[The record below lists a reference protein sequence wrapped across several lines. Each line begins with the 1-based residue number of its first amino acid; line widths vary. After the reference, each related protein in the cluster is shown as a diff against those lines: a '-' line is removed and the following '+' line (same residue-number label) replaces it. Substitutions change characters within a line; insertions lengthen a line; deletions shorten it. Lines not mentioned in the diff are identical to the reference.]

1 MASETGIEPS
11 LLERVDGLLGKYG
24 DLDHCADE
32 VIDAH
37 IAKIALGC
45 PGVPLGILQQC
56 EIEAYARGYSISCS
70 PKGAFPY
77 FIGPYSGGR

>member
-1 MASETGIEPS
+1 MTSKAVEPS
-11 LLERVDGLLGKYG
+11 LIERVDGLLGKYG

-45 PGVPLGILQQC
+45 PGVPLGILRQC
-56 EIEAYARGYSISCS
+56 EIEAYARGYSRALALKRLRKKLEN
-70 PKGAFPY
+70 P
-77 FIGPYSGGR
+77 